1 MFVVRGPGFVTLLL
15 GHLISV
21 LIGFGSCFLTGAYA
35 LGALS
40 GVRRGWISQGTC
52 RYFQPGSHWAGRVL
66 YLVPLFGVGLVL
78 DSKGAYG
85 FSDPWII
92 AGIVAWVV
100 AVGIAHALLWPA
112 QERIERLLAALRG
125 SSVEPQG
132 VLSTSNPSM
141 EQSGGAPILLL
152 EDTESREAL
161 RRESRRAVIA
171 AGLLGL
177 VFLFAVVMMTAK
189 P

>member
-1 MFVVRGPGFVTLLL
+1 VVRGPGFVTLLL

-40 GVRRGWISQGTC
+40 GVRRGWVSQGTS

-78 DSKGAYG
+78 ESKGTYG

-112 QERIERLLAALRG
+112 QEQIEQLLQALRG
-125 SSVEPQG
+125 SSVEPHG
-132 VLSTSNPSM
+132 DLLGSSSSM
-141 EQSGGAPILLL
+141 EQSGSGPVLLFK
-152 EDTESREAL
+152 DTQAREAL
-161 RRESRRAVIA
+161 QRESRRAVIA

>member
-1 MFVVRGPGFVTLLL
+1 VTLLL

-35 LGALS
+35 LGALA
-40 GVRRGWISQGTC
+40 GVKRGWVSQGTS

-92 AGIVAWVV
+92 AGIAAWVA

-112 QERIERLLAALRG
+112 QKQIEELLEDLRVSASEVPG
-125 SSVEPQG
+125 AQSSSG
-132 VLSTSNPSM
+132 VM
-141 EQSGGAPILLL
+141 AQSGGAPVLLL
-152 EDTESREAL
+152 AEGESREAL
-161 RRESRRAVIA
+161 AREARLAAIA
-171 AGLLGL
+171 AGLLAV